1 MQNLDIYMNQAS
13 TVDELV
19 AQYNDGLRSIIDKH
33 APLREKVV
41 VLRPSAPWFTSEA
54 HTLRRKLRKA
64 ERLWRKR
71 RLQVDLDCYTQLLRE
86 FSQFLKME
94 KRTFYNNKVL
104 EYGGDK
110 RALFRLVDN
119 LAGKEKSPI
128 LPKRSTPQDVAAD
141 V

>member
-1 MQNLDIYMNQAS
+1 MNQAS

-71 RLQVDLDCYTQLLRE
+71 RRVLFIICLFKRVLSIPENGEENILQQQGVGVRW
-86 FSQFLKME
+86 
-94 KRTFYNNKVL
+94 
-104 EYGGDK
+104 
-110 RALFRLVDN
+110 
-119 LAGKEKSPI
+119 
-128 LPKRSTPQDVAAD
+128 
-141 V
+141 